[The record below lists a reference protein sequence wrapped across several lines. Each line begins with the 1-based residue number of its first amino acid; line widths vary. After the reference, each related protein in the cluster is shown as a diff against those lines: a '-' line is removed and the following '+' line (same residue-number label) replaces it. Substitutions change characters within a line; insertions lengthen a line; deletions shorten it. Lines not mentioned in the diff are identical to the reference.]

1 MQFNGAPTPRRLLSQ
16 TPPSMQKAL
25 TRVVT
30 GTALLLAAL
39 PVVAF
44 GQRAPTPSQASGWKP
59 IYATELTGV
68 SPAER
73 AESIATG
80 KAIESIFWRI
90 PELADPK
97 GFEVLTQQF
106 GSGPPPTTGP
116 QPIEFMWRLWF
127 FEPNRKMTGGAGP
140 TCIEVYVNRQLAGD
154 RAISGDHDAPDR
166 LQFIEAD
173 VDTRMAGATVVREG
187 LRWLSDSAVRRSG
200 YVMFSRGSASPWTS
214 VSREQWLRTLI
225 FDAEGKDGDRE
236 TSARKA
242 LEKTAYQQWLEGAAE
257 RKNNIEAAVTAVAK
271 SQGRAAAEE
280 MRQTLEKTNREVG
293 EQLKAQEAEERERN
307 KQRLSTPTRGDA
319 FRAQLAAM
327 SPAERASA
335 ALVDHLGQLRATND
349 PLGHRVLTPDPAF
362 WRVSRSRAEVHTITV
377 HFDWDGACARPST
390 RAALEKAWQNVDW
403 AALKRFVERP

>member
-1 MQFNGAPTPRRLLSQ
+1 MKYKRAPTLCRSTSQ
-16 TPPSMQKAL
+16 TRLSIQKAR
-25 TRVVT
+25 TRVAMCT
-30 GTALLLAAL
+30 TLLLAAL

-44 GQRAPTPSQASGWKP
+44 AQRAPTPSQASGWKP
-59 IYATELTGV
+59 MYATELTGV

-73 AESIATG
+73 AESIAVG

-97 GFEVLTQQF
+97 GFEVLTQF
-106 GSGPPPTTGP
+106 GGGPPPTTGP
-116 QPIEFMWRLWF
+116 QPIEFLWRLWF
-127 FEPNRKMTGGAGP
+127 FEPNRQMTGGAGP
-140 TCIEVYVNRQLAGD
+140 TCIEVSVNRQKAGD
-154 RAISGDHDAPDR
+154 RAISGDHDASGR
-166 LQFIEAD
+166 LLFIEAD
-173 VDTRMAGATVVREG
+173 VDTRMAGATVVRDG
-187 LRWLSDSAVRRSG
+187 LRWSSDSAVRRSG
-200 YVMFSRGSASPWTS
+200 YVTFSRGSASPWTS

-225 FDAEGKDGDRE
+225 FEAEGKDGDRE
-236 TSARKA
+236 TSARRT

-257 RKNNIEAAVTAVAK
+257 RKNNIDAAVTAFAQ

-307 KQRLSTPTRGDA
+307 KQVLSTPTRGDA

-327 SPAERASA
+327 SPAERASG
-335 ALVDHLGQLRATND
+335 ALVDHSGQLRATND

-377 HFDWDGACARPST
+377 HFDWDGACAHPST

-403 AALKRFVERP
+403 AAIKRFVERP

>member
-16 TPPSMQKAL
+16 TRPSMQNAR
-25 TRVVT
+25 TRVVAR
-30 GTALLLAAL
+30 TALLLAAL

-44 GQRAPTPSQASGWKP
+44 GQRAQTPPEASGWKP
-59 IYATELTGV
+59 MYATALTGV

-73 AESIATG
+73 AESIAIG
-80 KAIESIFWRI
+80 KAIESVFQRI
-90 PELADPK
+90 PELAHPN

-116 QPIEFMWRLWF
+116 MPIEFQWRLWF
-127 FEPNRKMTGGAGP
+127 FEPNRQKTGGAGP
-140 TCIEVYVNRQLAGD
+140 TCIEVDVNRQRVGTA
-154 RAISGDHDAPDR
+154 AISGGLDASGR
-166 LQFIEAD
+166 LVFIEAD
-173 VDTRMAGATVVREG
+173 VDTGMAGATVVREG

-200 YVMFSRGSASPWTS
+200 YVMFSRGSASPWTA

-257 RKNNIEAAVTAVAK
+257 RKSNIDMAVAAVAQ

-280 MRQTLEKTNREVG
+280 MRQMLEKTNREVG
-293 EQLKAQEAEERERN
+293 DQLKAQEAEERERN

-335 ALVDHLGQLRATND
+335 ALVDHSRQLRPTND

>member
-1 MQFNGAPTPRRLLSQ
+1 MQFNGAPTTRRLLSQ

-30 GTALLLAAL
+30 GTTLLLAAL

-173 VDTRMAGATVVREG
+173 VDTRMAGATVVSEG
-187 LRWLSDSAVRRSG
+187 LRWSSDSAVRRSG
-200 YVMFSRGSASPWTS
+200 YVTFSRGSASPWIS

-280 MRQTLEKTNREVG
+280 MRQMLEKTNREVG
-293 EQLKAQEAEERERN
+293 DQLKAQEAEERERN

>member
-1 MQFNGAPTPRRLLSQ
+1 MY
-16 TPPSMQKAL
+16 
-25 TRVVT
+25 
-30 GTALLLAAL
+30 AA
-39 PVVAF
+39 
-44 GQRAPTPSQASGWKP
+44 T
-59 IYATELTGV
+59 LTGV

-73 AESIATG
+73 AESIAMG
-80 KAIESIFWRI
+80 KAIESVFWRI

-173 VDTRMAGATVVREG
+173 VDTRMAGATVVSEG

-200 YVMFSRGSASPWTS
+200 YVTLSRGSASPWIS

-236 TSARKA
+236 TSARKT

-257 RKNNIEAAVTAVAK
+257 RKNNIDMAVTAFAQ

-307 KQRLSTPTRGDA
+307 KQILSTPTRGDA

-327 SPAERASA
+327 SPAERASG
-335 ALVDHLGQLRATND
+335 ALVDRSGQLRATND

-362 WRVSRSRAEVHTITV
+362 WRVSRSRAEAHTITV
-377 HFDWDGACARPST
+377 HFDWDGACAHPST